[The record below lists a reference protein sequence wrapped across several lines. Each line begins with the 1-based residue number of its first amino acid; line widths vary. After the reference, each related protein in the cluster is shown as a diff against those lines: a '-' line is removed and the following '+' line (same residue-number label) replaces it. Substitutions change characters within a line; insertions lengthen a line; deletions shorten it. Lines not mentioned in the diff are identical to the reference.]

1 MTAPIPR
8 PGILDIVAY
17 APGKIALRPGVTTYK
32 LSSNESGLGPSP
44 KAVSAFEAVGTAL
57 HIYPDG
63 SGTVLREKLAAYHHL
78 NADHIICGAGSD
90 ELLQLLCKAYL
101 GPDDTALQTAH
112 GFAVYH
118 LATKACGAGMLYAP
132 ETDYTTDVDALLAA
146 VEQTTRIV
154 FVANPN
160 NPTGTVIPAT
170 QMQRLRD
177 GLRDDILLVVDAAYA
192 EYMEDPAYQD
202 GAAMVEASIASGADN
217 VVMTRTFSKIYG
229 LGGLRLGWAYC
240 PKPVIEVLN
249 RIRGPF
255 NVSSAAIA
263 AGAAAVDDQGF
274 VDKNRDHN
282 RVERARV
289 SERLIDL
296 GFGLVPSS
304 CNFWL
309 VKMRSETEAERQS
322 ESKKLCA
329 FLAERGVFVR
339 EVAEYGLAEFLR
351 ISIGSVE
358 ANDAMLALVEEYVT

>member
-1 MTAPIPR
+1 MTAPTPR
-8 PGILDIVAY
+8 AGILDIVAY
-17 APGKIALRPGVTTYK
+17 APGKVALCPGVTTYK

-44 KAVSAFEAVGTAL
+44 KAVSAFEAVGPEL

-63 SGTVLREKLAAYHHL
+63 SGTKLREKLAAHHAL
-78 NADHIICGAGSD
+78 KVDHIICGAGSD

-101 GPDDTALQTAH
+101 GPGDTALQTAH

-118 LATKACGAGMLYAP
+118 LATMACGAKMLSAP

-146 VEQTTRIV
+146 VEETTRIV

-160 NPTGTVIPAT
+160 NPTGTVIPGSE
-170 QMQRLRD
+170 MQRLRD
-177 GLRDDILLVVDAAYA
+177 GLRDDILLVIDAAYA
-192 EYMEDPAYQD
+192 EYMDDPAYQD
-202 GAAMVEASIASGADN
+202 GTAMVEAAMASGADN

-263 AGAAAVDDQGF
+263 AGAAAVEDQEF

-282 RVERARV
+282 RSELARV
-289 SERLIDL
+289 GKRLTAL
-296 GFGLVPSS
+296 GFDLVPSS

-309 VKMRSETEAERQS
+309 VKMRGETEAERQS
-322 ESKKLCA
+322 ESKNLCA
-329 FLAERGVFVR
+329 FLATRCVFVR

-358 ANDAMLALVEEYVT
+358 ANNAMLALVEEFVT